1 MSLAAL
7 KLISVRAIAFAGTLV
22 MSVAVVGNLPKFKER
37 RQRYFASAATSG
49 SVYQMQLLHLAGANV
64 NSRGSS
70 GTPLFLAAGEGRLNA
85 VRYLL
90 DEGADVNS
98 RGDYGNTALTEATY
112 FGHASVIKEL
122 LMRGADVN
130 AISVDGTPL
139 DIAVSRN
146 NVSVIDLLRHYG
158 ARRRSEL
165 R

>member
-7 KLISVRAIAFAGTLV
+7 KLIAVRAIAFAGTMV

-49 SVYQMQLLHLAGANV
+49 SVYRMQLLHLAGANV
-64 NSRGSS
+64 NSPGSS

-122 LMRGADVN
+122 LMRGAEVN
-130 AISVDGTPL
+130 VMSSVGTPL

-146 NVSVIDLLRHYG
+146 NSAVIDLLKHYG
-158 ARRRSEL
+158 AKRGNEL

>member
-49 SVYQMQLLHLAGANV
+49 SVYRMQLLHLAGANV

>member
-7 KLISVRAIAFAGTLV
+7 KLISVRAIAFASTLV
-22 MSVAVVGNLPKFKER
+22 MSVAVVASLPKFKER

-49 SVYQMQLLHLAGANV
+49 SVYRMQLLHLAGANV

-70 GTPLFLAAGEGRLNA
+70 GAPLFLAAGEGRLNA

-112 FGHASVIKEL
+112 V
-122 LMRGADVN
+122 
-130 AISVDGTPL
+130 
-139 DIAVSRN
+139 
-146 NVSVIDLLRHYG
+146 
-158 ARRRSEL
+158 
-165 R
+165 